1 MKAARWQTVMSLV
14 WEGAIAI
21 LTANAGLGEQG
32 MTIGL
37 VLMSTFSSRFVF
49 SRPFCRIDL

>member
-37 VLMSTFSSRFVF
+37 AYLPVSPKKVSLDCLQS
-49 SRPFCRIDL
+49 

>member
-49 SRPFCRIDL
+49 SRPFCCIDL